1 MSTRQL
7 RSTDRAILQIVTKLG
22 YDLRLAEARHR
33 KAAIL
38 AVLPSVDVDE
48 AKVQAAA
55 YWSASGRRDALR
67 ESATPTLQI
76 CAAMPPA
83 RRREAWVA
91 FRSGWR
97 LAGSVIKQGGAR

>member
-7 RSTDRAILQIVTKLG
+7 RSTDRAILQIIVKIG
-22 YDLRLAEARHR
+22 YDLRLAEARKRGAHLHSL
-33 KAAIL
+33 L
-38 AVLPSVDVDE
+38 AGFDSAE
-48 AKVQAAA
+48 AKVKDAA
-55 YWSASGRRDALR
+55 YWSASGRRDAIR
-67 ESATPTLQI
+67 EMAKPTLQI

-97 LAGSVIKQGGAR
+97 LAGKCLGGDR

>member
-1 MSTRQL
+1 MSARQL
-7 RSTDRAILQIVTKLG
+7 RSTDKAILQIVVKLG

-33 KAAIL
+33 KACVL
-38 AVLPSVDVDE
+38 AALPSVNADE

-76 CAAMPPA
+76 CASMPPA

-97 LAGSVIKQGGAR
+97 LAGKCLGGAR

>member
-7 RSTDRAILQIVTKLG
+7 RSTDRAILQIVVKLA

-33 KAAIL
+33 KALVASL
-38 AVLPSVDVDE
+38 LPSVDADE
-48 AKVQAAA
+48 ARTMAAT
-55 YWSASGRRDALR
+55 YWSCSGRRDAIR
-67 ESATPTLQI
+67 EMATPTLQI

-97 LAGSVIKQGGAR
+97 LAGKCLGGAL

>member
-7 RSTDRAILQIVTKLG
+7 RSTDRAILQIVVKTG
-22 YDLRLAEARHR
+22 YDLRLAEARFI
-33 KAAIL
+33 KAKIASI
-38 AVLPSVDVDE
+38 AAKAEEPE
-48 AKVQAAA
+48 ADLRRIT
-55 YWSASGRRDALR
+55 YWNRSGLRQGIREVAL
-67 ESATPTLQI
+67 STLQI

-97 LAGSVIKQGGAR
+97 LAGKCLGGAR

>member
-7 RSTDRAILQIVTKLG
+7 RSTDKAIIQIIVKLAF
-22 YDLRLAEARHR
+22 DLRLAEARQR
-33 KAAIL
+33 KAL
-38 AVLPSVDVDE
+38 VLSLLPAVDADE
-48 AKVQAAA
+48 PRTQAAT
-55 YWSASGRRDALR
+55 YWSCSGRRDAVR
-67 ESATPTLQI
+67 EMTLHTLQI

-97 LAGSVIKQGGAR
+97 LAGKCLGGAR

>member
-22 YDLRLAEARHR
+22 YDLRLAESR
-33 KAAIL
+33 KRSTYILSMLAGVDSAESKVKDAAH
-38 AVLPSVDVDE
+38 
-48 AKVQAAA
+48 
-55 YWSASGRRDALR
+55 WSASGRRDAIR
-67 ESATPTLQI
+67 EAALSTLQI

-97 LAGSVIKQGGAR
+97 LAGKTLGGAR